1 MSKSLCKSTLDFL
14 ISQSNIL
21 PQGNYLH
28 RLQVFAGMICSC
40 VRSKTSSLEGI
51 SMPETPSNQQSES
64 LIKQSKRW
72 ISSKWTDWGTFFAPY
87 LQPMLS
93 KIGTKGELILAI
105 DGSETG
111 ADCVTLMLS
120 VIWNGYAIPLVWIT
134 KKGKKGHFPEDV
146 HIELIKIAQPILPIG
161 CRVVLLG
168 DGEFDGMRLRNQCK
182 SWGWEFVLRT
192 ALDRLVDCGGE
203 QAKLGLYTLW
213 KGKKLYFAGCLPR
226 R

>member
-1 MSKSLCKSTLDFL
+1 
-14 ISQSNIL
+14 
-21 PQGNYLH
+21 
-28 RLQVFAGMICSC
+28 
-40 VRSKTSSLEGI
+40 
-51 SMPETPSNQQSES
+51 
-64 LIKQSKRW
+64 
-72 ISSKWTDWGTFFAPY
+72 
-87 LQPMLS
+87 
-93 KIGTKGELILAI
+93 
-105 DGSETG
+105 
-111 ADCVTLMLS
+111 MLS
-120 VIWNGYAIPLVWIT
+120 VVWNGYAIPLVWTT

-146 HIELIKIAQPILPIG
+146 HIELIKIAQPILPID